1 MKNYQY
7 KTPYLIENKQV
18 ILECKSLDRDI
29 SVYGRLY
36 LAINV
41 DDNEPY
47 KYWVNMSSPFKTQ
60 KGADSFLD
68 KYLGNT
74 KPSKYWS

>member
-18 ILECKSLDRDI
+18 TLECKSLDRDRI
-29 SVYGRLY
+29 VYSRLY
-36 LAINV
+36 LIINV
-41 DDNEPY
+41 DDDEPY
-47 KYWVNMSSPFKTQ
+47 KYWINMNSPFKTQ
-60 KGADSFLD
+60 KGANNFLD
-68 KYLGNT
+68 NYLGNI